1 MWEMDDTD
9 DKISSTNLRTKKK
22 KEINMNF
29 GTIKTHIYTNIY
41 NSLILHLLVS
51 NVHSGLDGIIILE
64 ISLGDVNYS
73 YCHVT

>member
-29 GTIKTHIYTNIY
+29 GTIKTHTYIY

-51 NVHSGLDGIIILE
+51 NVHSGLDGNIILE

>member
-9 DKISSTNLRTKKK
+9 DKISSTNLSTKKK

-29 GTIKTHIYTNIY
+29 GTIKTHIYTN
-41 NSLILHLLVS
+41 NSLVMHLLVS
-51 NVHSGLDGIIILE
+51 NVHSGLDGNIILE

>member
-41 NSLILHLLVS
+41 IFA
-51 NVHSGLDGIIILE
+51 
-64 ISLGDVNYS
+64 
-73 YCHVT
+73 CHAFVGF

>member
-29 GTIKTHIYTNIY
+29 GTIKTHIYTN

-64 ISLGDVNYS
+64 ISLGDVNCS

>member
-29 GTIKTHIYTNIY
+29 GTIKTHIYTN

-51 NVHSGLDGIIILE
+51 NVHSGLDGIITLE